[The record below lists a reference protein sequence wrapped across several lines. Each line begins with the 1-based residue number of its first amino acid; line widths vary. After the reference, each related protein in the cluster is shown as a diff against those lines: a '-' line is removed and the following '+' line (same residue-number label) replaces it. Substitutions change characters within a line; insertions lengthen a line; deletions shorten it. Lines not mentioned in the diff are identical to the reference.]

1 MHETTLMRVPVWGP
15 HVRPLRFVDSF
26 RKKLLVRFMQT
37 FFDAWF
43 WMVCRTESD
52 DCSEDE
58 EWLTFLRD
66 LAYADYEAYSQC
78 QRALELAEAKAYA
91 QENATG
97 APDDA
102 HATAAA
108 TGAAYES
115 SAAAASSGASADDH
129 ATALR
134 LYGKSPRR
142 NLSIYFDGS
151 IGFEIHVGSCMG
163 PGE

>member
-1 MHETTLMRVPVWGP
+1 M
-15 HVRPLRFVDSF
+15 
-26 RKKLLVRFMQT
+26 
-37 FFDAWF
+37 
-43 WMVCRTESD
+43 ESLAYLID
-52 DCSEDE
+52 TCSEDE
-58 EWLTFLRD
+58 ELLRD
-66 LAYADYEAYSQC
+66 MAFDKWEADGQWE
-78 QRALELAEAKAYA
+78 RALERAEARAHA
-91 QENATG
+91 QEQAAG
-97 APDDA
+97 ARDDA
-102 HATAAA
+102 HAAAAA

-115 SAAAASSGASADDH
+115 SAAAASGASADDH

>member
-1 MHETTLMRVPVWGP
+1 M
-15 HVRPLRFVDSF
+15 
-26 RKKLLVRFMQT
+26 
-37 FFDAWF
+37 
-43 WMVCRTESD
+43 ESLAYLID
-52 DCSEDE
+52 TCSEDE
-58 EWLTFLRD
+58 ELLRD
-66 LAYADYEAYSQC
+66 MALDKWEADGQWE
-78 QRALELAEAKAYA
+78 RALERAEAKAHA
-91 QENATG
+91 QEQA
-97 APDDA
+97 AARDDA
-102 HATAAA
+102 HAAAAAA

-115 SAAAASSGASADDH
+115 SAAGAAASGASADDH

>member
-1 MHETTLMRVPVWGP
+1 MHETTLMRVPFG
-15 HVRPLRFVDSF
+15 FVDSF

-43 WMVCRTESD
+43 WMVCRTQSD

-78 QRALELAEAKAYA
+78 QRALELAEAKAYR
-91 QENATG
+91 QEKLENATG